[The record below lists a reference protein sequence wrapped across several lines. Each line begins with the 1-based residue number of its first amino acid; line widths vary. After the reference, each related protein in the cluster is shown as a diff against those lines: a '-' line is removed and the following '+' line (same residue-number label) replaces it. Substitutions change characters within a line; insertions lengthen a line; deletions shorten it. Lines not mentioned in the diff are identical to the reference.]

1 MEYYIS
7 NNYGSFT
14 GPHLK
19 HQLLSA
25 GLKRDTMVWRE
36 GFPTWYP
43 AYQLP
48 ELSDLFASTPPP
60 LAATPYVPSNQPPA
74 LPASQPAVSAQNIAK
89 QGESPQPQKEI
100 KPAVKTHPK
109 PSAKSAARPVA
120 KPAAKPV
127 AKSADKPVAKPA
139 TAKKSGSKKDSMT
152 KYDFPVSP
160 WLSESI
166 WLLAFV
172 IIHAILA
179 LTDMTTFEYIYLDI
193 VGAVLSITGIVIGIK
208 IKSLN
213 KVSYAKGSD
222 TRNLAEKFSKFN
234 GFLVSATAA
243 AGFLIILYQSAPY
256 VYVC

>member
-48 ELSDLFASTPPP
+48 ELSDIFASTPPP
-60 LAATPYVPSNQPPA
+60 LAATPYTPGNQPPA
-74 LPASQPAVSAQNIAK
+74 LPASQPAVSTQNIAK
-89 QGESPQPQKEI
+89 QGESPQPHKEI

-109 PSAKSAARPVA
+109 PSVKSAARPVA
-120 KPAAKPV
+120 RPAAKPV
-127 AKSADKPVAKPA
+127 AKSADKSVAKPA
-139 TAKKSGSKKDSMT
+139 TAKKSGSKKDSKT

-193 VGAVLSITGIVIGIK
+193 VGAVLSITGIVIGLK

-243 AGFLIILYQSAPY
+243 AGFLIILYQSAHY